1 MTENMPSNGSMSPG
15 WSVPSFDEYC
25 FAGKSKDYCLCIP
38 VINEGERIKQQLLR
52 LKTLSVFEAVDICIA
67 DGGSR
72 DGSLEHGFLEECQ
85 VRTLLIKTGPGK
97 LSAQLRMA
105 YAFALKAGYNGIV
118 TMDGNN
124 KDDGA
129 AVFDFVHM
137 LSQGYDLIQGSRY
150 VKGGNAV
157 NTPLS
162 RMLAVKL
169 IHIPVI
175 SLLAGFRYTDTTN
188 GFRGYSRSF
197 LLDERVQ
204 PFRDIFDTYELLAY
218 LSVKGPRLGYR
229 VTEIPVTRAY
239 PRGEATPTK
248 ISSIRGNFDLL
259 KILWLLMLNR
269 YDPDA

>member
-1 MTENMPSNGSMSPG
+1 MTENMPSNDGMPAG
-15 WSVPSFDEYC
+15 WSVPSFDKYC
-25 FAGKSKDYCLCIP
+25 FADKSRDYCLCIP
-38 VINEGERIKQQLLR
+38 VINEGERIKRQLLR
-52 LKTLSVFEAVDICIA
+52 LKTLAVSEVVDICIA
-67 DGGSR
+67 DGGSC
-72 DGSLEHGFLEECQ
+72 DGALDHDFLKECR
-85 VRTLLIKTGPGK
+85 VRSLLIKTGPGK

-105 YAFALKAGYNGIV
+105 YAFALKEGYNGIV

-129 AVFDFVHM
+129 AVFDFAHM

-150 VKGGNAV
+150 IKGGKAV

-162 RMLAVKL
+162 RVLAVKM

-175 SLLAGFRYTDTTN
+175 SMLAGFRYTDTTN
-188 GFRGYSRSF
+188 GFRGYSSSF

-204 PFRDIFDTYELLAY
+204 PFREIFDTYELLAY

-239 PRGEATPTK
+239 PRGETTPTK

-259 KILWLLMLNR
+259 KILWLLMLNH